1 MLTRTVRVQIVAFVV
16 VALTAVA
23 FVGANHAGLA
33 RLAGGG
39 FVVRLHL
46 AEGGGIFTNSEVTH
60 RGVPVGQVGELRLT
74 ADGIEVDLHI
84 DGDAEPIPSNLTAVV
99 ANRSAVGEQ
108 YVDLRPRTA
117 DGPFLADGSVIP
129 RESTALPLPVST
141 LLGNLSAFSS
151 SVPGESLR
159 TVVDELYEATRGT
172 GESMQVLLDSAASFT
187 STAAAHLP
195 QTSRLVDDGATVLA
209 TQLESSRAWRSFAEN
224 ARLFAAE
231 LAGADGDLRRLIGTA
246 PRAATELSA
255 LLAENDPALSV
266 LVANLLTT
274 ATVFELRTAGTEQLL
289 VMLPRTVAAVS
300 TAITPDGVNLSQALT
315 FFDPLP
321 CTTGYDATAY
331 RPSTDVTAR
340 PPNPVAGCALPAGD
354 PRVVRGS
361 RHAPRA
367 DVPPAAVPGGLGV
380 FQEVRGLGGPLG
392 SAPLPAVSTTRE
404 ELLWLT

>member
-1 MLTRTVRVQIVAFVV
+1 MLTRRIRLQVVAFVV

-23 FVGANHAGLA
+23 FVGANHAGIG
-33 RLAGGG
+33 RLVGGG
-39 FVVRLHL
+39 YVVRLHL

-60 RGVPVGQVGELRLT
+60 RGVAVGQVGELRLT

-84 DGDAEPIPSNLTAVV
+84 DGDAEPIPSNLRAVV

-108 YVDLRPRTA
+108 YVDLQPRTA
-117 DGPFLADGSVIP
+117 DGPFLTDGAVIP

-141 LLGNLSAFSS
+141 LLGNLSAFST

-172 GESMQVLLDSAASFT
+172 GEDLQVLLDSASSFT
-187 STAAAHLP
+187 RTAAEHLP
-195 QTSRLVDDGATVLA
+195 QTSLLITDGATVLG
-209 TQLESSRAWRSFAEN
+209 TQLESSQAWRSFAEN

-255 LLAENDPALSV
+255 LLAETDPSLSV

-274 ATVFELRTAGTEQLL
+274 ANVFELRTAGMEQLF
-289 VMLPRTVAAVS
+289 VVLPRAVAATS
-300 TAITPDGVNLSQALT
+300 TAITPDGASLAQSLT

-321 CTTGYDATAY
+321 CVAGYDGTAY
-331 RPSTDVTAR
+331 RPSTDVTTR
-340 PPNPVAGCALPAGD
+340 PPNTQAGCALPADD
-354 PRVVRGS
+354 PRAVRGS
-361 RHAPRA
+361 RNAPHHG
-367 DVPPAAVPGGLGV
+367 VPPAAVPGSRAV
-380 FQEVRGLGGPLG
+380 AGPLG
-392 SAPLPAVSTTRE
+392 LTALPRVSTTLE
-404 ELLWLT
+404 ELLWLK